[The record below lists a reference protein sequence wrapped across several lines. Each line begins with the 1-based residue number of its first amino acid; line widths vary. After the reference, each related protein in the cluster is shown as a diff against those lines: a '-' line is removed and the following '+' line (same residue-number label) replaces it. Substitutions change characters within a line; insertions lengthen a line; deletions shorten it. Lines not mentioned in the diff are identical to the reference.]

1 MSFECIKSVKE
12 KFFTNYGDSV
22 TNRDSTY
29 AQLPDGF
36 KLDAERFVC
45 EMNKAIKTCDGY
57 TFDMRVEA
65 DENGYWLERNNIDNN
80 IILDAVLLSEARRIV
95 LKK

>member
-45 EMNKAIKTCDGY
+45 EMNKAIKNLPQTLETTFIGEILFY
-57 TFDMRVEA
+57 T
-65 DENGYWLERNNIDNN
+65 
-80 IILDAVLLSEARRIV
+80 
-95 LKK
+95 